1 MQIEENDRM
10 GKTRDYFKKTGGT
23 KGTFYSRLGRV
34 KERNERSLIAAED
47 IKKRWQNTQN
57 Y

>member
-1 MQIEENDRM
+1 M

-34 KERNERSLIAAED
+34 NERNERSLIAAED